1 MALAMFGT
9 HTVPRAH
16 PRFKWEICLQPL
28 GWGSVAGMTGEE
40 VTTSAIL
47 LGEPLPVEL
56 MNTVWGHRGGIHD
69 AMEGDAGAAAWL
81 RAVAGR
87 IGAEAGTGPAPGQ
100 LNEDAV
106 RPVAGALR
114 ELRDA
119 LRRLA
124 AEATGDPRPPATAPE
139 LTRADSI
146 VTLNALATAWPE
158 LVWPAGG
165 QPSGAYRAPGTAAD
179 RAVALIAHQGV
190 ELFAGLERDLLR
202 PCLAP
207 NCPLFFVKEHARR
220 EWCSPACGNRARVA
234 RHYHRHHPA
243 HRH

>member
-1 MALAMFGT
+1 MAG
-9 HTVPRAH
+9 V
-16 PRFKWEICLQPL
+16 K
-28 GWGSVAGMTGEE
+28 SEE
-40 VTTSAIL
+40 VTTRAKL

-56 MNTVWGHRGGIHD
+56 MNTVVADRGGIHD
-69 AMEGDAGAAAWL
+69 ALEDDGGAVAWL
-81 RAVAGR
+81 HAVASR
-87 IGAEAGTGPAPGQ
+87 IGAEAGTGPGY

-106 RPVAGALR
+106 RPAAGALR

-139 LTRADSI
+139 LTRANAI

-179 RAVALIAHQGV
+179 LAVALIAHQGV
-190 ELFAGLERDLLR
+190 ELLAGPGRDLLR

-207 NCPLFFVKEHARR
+207 NCPLFFVKDHARR

-234 RHYHRHHPA
+234 RHYHRHHTA
-243 HRH
+243 RGH